1 MPYTAPVDEF
11 RFILDHVVPFDEVAA
26 TERFEEATPDMVAA
40 ILTEA
45 GRLCEEVL
53 APLNRTGDLTPSR
66 LSNSAS
72 SP

>member
-45 GRLCEEVL
+45 GRLDGGRARVRAVARELRSE
-53 APLNRTGDLTPSR
+53 R
-66 LSNSAS
+66 
-72 SP
+72 